1 MGADNKIV
9 WSEGMFLRP
18 QHFQQHDRYI
28 ERLVRSRVAGIT
40 PCAYGV
46 SELKLNRDLLIGGK
60 FGVSQCRGILPDGT
74 PFDILADGNHPVPL
88 QLGDNVRD
96 EIIYLT
102 LPEQQPGAVEI
113 AANGHDAAAA
123 RFGTSTYRAFDAV
136 AGSETTADVE
146 VGKLRLRYALES
158 SDRAGY
164 VSLGLARVIEVR
176 SDNSVLL
183 DDAYIPPALACA
195 AVAPLAGFI
204 TEVQL
209 SLHKRGDNLAH
220 LATQSGVG
228 AMEMGNFLM
237 LQIINRYEP
246 LLNHYASLSELHPVT
261 LYATL
266 LEIAGEFSTFMAP
279 NKRPTAFPEYLHDD
293 LQKCFTPVMVNLRH
307 VLAELIDPNAINI
320 PLEDRP
326 YDMKLGVLA
335 NKRLLDTASFVVAV
349 RADMPLAQLQRSFPS
364 LAKIGP
370 SGKLHK
376 LVNDMLNGI
385 PMRALPQVP
394 RQIPYN
400 RDSVYFELDRNT
412 PLWADLKKGDGF
424 GFHVS
429 AEDFPGHIVE
439 LWAIKR

>member
-28 ERLVRSRVAGIT
+28 ERLVRTRVAGIT

-46 SELKLNRDLLIGGK
+46 SELKINRELLIGGK
-60 FGVSQCRGILPDGT
+60 FGMSLCRGILPDGT
-74 PFDILADGNHPVPL
+74 PLDILADGNHPPPL
-88 QLGDNVRD
+88 QLGDTVRD

-113 AANGHDAAAA
+113 AANGHDAPAA

-136 AGSETTADVE
+136 AGSETSADVQ
-146 VGKLRLRYALES
+146 VGKLKLRYALES

-176 SDNSVLL
+176 SDNTVTL
-183 DDAYIPPALACA
+183 DEAYIPPTLSCA
-195 AVAPLAGFI
+195 AVAPLSGFI
-204 TEVQL
+204 TEIQL
-209 SLHKRGDNLAH
+209 SLRKRGDNLAH

-237 LQIINRYEP
+237 LQAINRYQP
-246 LLNHYASLSELHPVT
+246 LLDHYATLGELHPIT
-261 LYATL
+261 LYRTL
-266 LEIAGEFSTFMAP
+266 LEIAGEFATFMAP
-279 NKRPTAFPEYLHDD
+279 NKRPMTFPEYLHDD
-293 LQKCFTPVMVNLRH
+293 LQKCFAPLMTNLRH
-307 VLAELIDPNAINI
+307 VLAELIDPNAISI
-320 PLEDRP
+320 ALEDRP
-326 YDMKLGVLA
+326 FDMKLGILA
-335 NKRLLDTASFVVAV
+335 NKKLLDTASFVVAV
-349 RADMPLAQLQRSFPS
+349 KADIPLEQLRRNFPA

-370 SGKLHK
+370 SGQISTI
-376 LVNDMLNGI
+376 VNDQLKGI
-385 PMRALPQVP
+385 PMRPLPVAP
-394 RQIPYN
+394 RQIPFHVGT
-400 RDSVYFELDRNT
+400 VYFELDRNT
-412 PLWADLKKGDGF
+412 PLWGDLKKGEGF

-429 AEDFPGHIVE
+429 ADHFPGQIVE